1 MRSYACIGVHL
12 NEAREYGAN
21 YIDSLSQDIRRE
33 YPEVKWA
40 NARNLRYMAKFARET
55 EEEILHT
62 VYAELSRS
70 HNKVLM
76 DRVKNCEVRLWYAR
90 SSIEGGWSK
99 VVLDHQNRPQRMA

>member
-1 MRSYACIGVHL
+1 VGECS
-12 NEAREYGAN
+12 
-21 YIDSLSQDIRRE
+21 
-33 YPEVKWA
+33 
-40 NARNLRYMAKFARET
+40 NLRYMAKFARET

-62 VYAELSRS
+62 VYAELSWL